1 MGPVLCFLGQLLLD
15 FEGTS
20 VRGHPLG
27 RVVKRQNVIVPNFSS
42 ALGCSDGLRT
52 ASRVPTRTR
61 HFCCRF
67 RIPSTEAIRSVT
79 HLVLVLDRKP
89 RSRIASCSSI
99 VANLTA
105 APNSLPRV
113 QKTFSAGPCSFSFQ
127 RVVVRPGRSDLD
139 VQPSV
144 DSRHGRI
151 AFKAF
156 SAIKV

>member
-1 MGPVLCFLGQLLLD
+1 MPSNSLSRKRENGS
-15 FEGTS
+15 EKTKT
-20 VRGHPLG
+20 GHPLG
-27 RVVKRQNVIVPNFSS
+27 RVVKRQNVYRSQFFST
-42 ALGCSDGLRT
+42 ALGFSDGL
-52 ASRVPTRTR
+52 SVSLKSSDSNPS
-61 HFCCRF
+61 FLYRF

-105 APNSLPRV
+105 TPNSLPRV

-127 RVVVRPGRSDLD
+127 RALVRTDLSDRC
-139 VQPSV
+139 VQPSA

-151 AFKAF
+151 ALKA
-156 SAIKV
+156 ALTVMV